1 MICDAGEGEIAY
13 AGAPGTVDD
22 QASEP
27 AIARRLRVLVAEDN
41 LVNQEIA
48 IATLESAGHHVD
60 VVANGLEALD
70 AVQNVGYDVVL
81 MDIQMPEMDGIAA
94 TRAIRDLDGEVS
106 DIPIIALTADA
117 MAGDREKYLACGM
130 NNYLSKPFEPRQLD
144 AVISGLF

>member
-1 MICDAGEGEIAY
+1 M
-13 AGAPGTVDD
+13 
-22 QASEP
+22 
-27 AIARRLRVLVAEDN
+27 
-41 LVNQEIA
+41 NQEIA
-48 IATLESAGHHVD
+48 IATLENAGHHVD

-106 DIPIIALTADA
+106 EIPIIALTADA

-144 AVISGLF
+144 AVISDLT